1 MSSMLEQAIVDAKAL
16 REAAL
21 KNAEQAIIEKYA
33 PEIKRAVTSLLE
45 ENTKKVKYQGEIYE
59 VVSEVEDGKMTIKR
73 EGEKPH
79 VVMESETQN
88 LEEEELLQEQEEA
101 APVEEADT
109 GFQAPHAFNPLD
121 DPDQKANYNSKFEE
135 PIYEFN
141 LQDFEAKQGAIDD
154 MAGEQDTMMGV
165 PQEPD
170 MGGDEDL
177 LGGGEELGGGEDLGG
192 GLDAGLGDLG
202 ALQESLDLEEASEDD
217 IMEQIMS
224 LLGEVNDEDEEIIEE
239 ELIVDA
245 SMQKNGTF
253 ETNQAT
259 LQYMQELELARQE
272 STEYKE
278 EKEVLE
284 KRLEK
289 LKENYKKLQL
299 KNKQYK
305 DVVEKINEKL
315 NETLL
320 SNAKLL
326 YSNKTLSDAS
336 LNERQKSKIV
346 EAIAKAKTPE
356 EAKSLCEALNAT
368 VTSGNDR
375 KKGPRTLSESV
386 QRKSNLSGILPRRNK
401 PASNEQHNFA
411 EHMKKLA
418 GIK

>member
-33 PEIKRAVTSLLE
+33 PEIKKAVDSLLN
-45 ENTKKVKYQGEIYE
+45 ENNRKVKYEGEIYE
-59 VVSEVEDGKMTIKR
+59 VVSEAEDGKVTIMK

-79 VVMESETQN
+79 VVAESETQAVEGN
-88 LEEEELLQEQEEA
+88 LLQEEEGGA
-101 APVEEADT
+101 AMSSADT
-109 GFQAPHAFNPLD
+109 GIGAPQAFNPMD
-121 DPDQKANYNSKFEE
+121 TGETVTFNSRVEE
-135 PIYEFN
+135 PVYEFN
-141 LQDFEAKQGAIDD
+141 LGDFELDQE
-154 MAGEQDTMMGV
+154 EQAAAEVEEPAMDTAA
-165 PQEPD
+165 PAEEAPA
-170 MGGDEDL
+170 E
-177 LGGGEELGGGEDLGG
+177 GEEVEDDFGDLG
-192 GLDAGLGDLG
+192 DLGELG
-202 ALQESLDLEEASEDD
+202 ALQEGVEEDD
-217 IMEQIMS
+217 IIEQIAK
-224 LLGEVNDEDEEIIEE
+224 LLEDTEVLEE

-253 ETNQAT
+253 ETNEAT
-259 LQYMQELELARQE
+259 LQYMQELELAKKE
-272 STEYKE
+272 STKYKE
-278 EKEVLE
+278 DNEALE
-284 KRLEK
+284 EK
-289 LKENYKKLQL
+289 LKELKESYKKLTL

-356 EAKSLCEALNAT
+356 EARSLCEALNAT

-375 KKGPRTLSESV
+375 KRGPRTLSESV
-386 QRKSNLSGILPRRNK
+386 NRKSNLSGILPRRK
-401 PASNEQHNFA
+401 RVDESQEHTFA
-411 EHMKKLA
+411 DKMKKLA

>member
-33 PEIKRAVTSLLE
+33 PEIKKAVSSLLE
-45 ENTKKVKYQGEIYE
+45 ENTTKVKHNGEVHE
-59 VVSEVEDGKMTIKR
+59 VVSEVDGEKVAIKK
-73 EGEKPH
+73 EGEKPY
-79 VVMESETQN
+79 VVNESEVQEMK
-88 LEEEELLQEQEEA
+88 EEDLLQEQEESQ
-101 APVEEADT
+101 EEISSPDT

-121 DPDQKANYNSKFEE
+121 IDESVKYNSKFEE

-141 LQDFEAKQGAIDD
+141 LEDFEAK
-154 MAGEQDTMMGV
+154 EETS
-165 PQEPD
+165 EPE
-170 MGGDEDL
+170 ME
-177 LGGGEELGGGEDLGG
+177 
-192 GLDAGLGDLG
+192 LGDL
-202 ALQESLDLEEASEDD
+202 ATLQETQEQDEVV
-217 IMEQIMS
+217 EQIME
-224 LLGEVNDEDEEIIEE
+224 LLGNLEEQEEVLEE
-239 ELIVDA
+239 ELIVDTNE
-245 SMQKNGTF
+245 KKHGWVTTDEGTR
-253 ETNQAT
+253 E
-259 LQYMQELELARQE
+259 YDQELRLAKEE
-272 STEYKE
+272 STKYKE
-278 EKEVLE
+278 ENEALE
-284 KRLEK
+284 KK
-289 LKENYKKLQL
+289 LKESKESLKKLQL

-326 YSNKTLSDAS
+326 YSNKTLCDAS
-336 LNERQKSKIV
+336 LNERQKEKIV

-386 QRKSNLSGILPRRNK
+386 QRKSNLSSILPRRKSQANK
-401 PASNEQHNFA
+401 SESHTFA
-411 EHMKKLA
+411 DKMKKLA

>member
-33 PEIKRAVTSLLE
+33 PEIKKAVDSLLN
-45 ENTKKVKYQGEIYE
+45 ENNRKVKYEGEIYE
-59 VVSEVEDGKMTIKR
+59 VISEEEDGKVTIMK

-79 VVMESETQN
+79 VVAESETQAVDEN
-88 LEEEELLQEQEEA
+88 LLQEEEGA
-101 APVEEADT
+101 ATVASADT
-109 GFQAPHAFNPLD
+109 GIGAPQAFNPMD
-121 DPDQKANYNSKFEE
+121 TGETVVFNSRIEE
-135 PIYEFN
+135 PVYEFN
-141 LQDFEAKQGAIDD
+141 LGDFELDD
-154 MAGEQDTMMGV
+154 EKEAEEPAMAA
-165 PQEPD
+165 PAEPAA
-170 MGGDEDL
+170 
-177 LGGGEELGGGEDLGG
+177 EEEAEETEGTDDLGDLG
-192 GLDAGLGDLG
+192 DLADLGDLG
-202 ALQESLDLEEASEDD
+202 ALQEGVEEDD
-217 IMEQIMS
+217 IVEQIAK
-224 LLGEVNDEDEEIIEE
+224 LLEETEVLEE
-239 ELIVDA
+239 ELIVDTSA
-245 SMQKNGTF
+245 QKGGVF
-253 ETNQAT
+253 ETNEAT
-259 LQYMQELELARQE
+259 LQYMQELELARKE

-278 EKEVLE
+278 ENEALE
-284 KRLEK
+284 EK
-289 LKENYKKLQL
+289 LKELKESYKKLKL

-356 EAKSLCEALNAT
+356 EARSLCEALNAT

-386 QRKSNLSGILPRRNK
+386 NRKSNLSGILPRRK
-401 PASNEQHNFA
+401 RVDESQEHTFA
-411 EHMKKLA
+411 EKMKKLA